1 MIPFHLKKLPMV
13 IADHIGRLY
22 KRLYQHVL
30 RPEDTSANRVPAYT
44 ANVSVELWD

>member
-1 MIPFHLKKLPMV
+1 MVPFYLKKLPMV

-22 KRLYQHVL
+22 KRLYQYVL
-30 RPEDTSANRVPAYT
+30 RLDDTSANRVPVYT